1 MRKFN
6 QNISYYKM
14 SNILG
19 TLDVTVVRAFNVP
32 NADMWLGNSDPYV
45 TLTLNDEKW
54 TTVTADSLTENTSI
68 WNERLVFKISSSE
81 QLTSFLQ
88 IELWDKDSI
97 GKDDILLSDK
107 VPLNMKVDKED
118 LSVFILGDVTNTSK
132 PSIQFILHYVPMT
145 VLEKIYAKLDQAK
158 EQFKK
163 KLINQIMD
171 HVSTLF

>member
-54 TTVTADSLTENTSI
+54 TTVTADSLTENTAI

-107 VPLNMKVDKED
+107 VLLNMKVDKED

-163 KLINQIMD
+163 KLISQIMD

>member
-54 TTVTADSLTENTSI
+54 TTVTADSLTENTAI

-163 KLINQIMD
+163 KLISQIMD